1 MDMWLVQL
9 PSGLREAW
17 GWSKRVDN
25 PFFRCA
31 PVCPPRPPQLRG
43 RGRRG
48 RGLPRGRGWGVG
60 PFRGGRGGPLARGGP
75 CRRPVGRYV
84 GPVHSARGAVIR
96 ARAAARLRSRGAS
109 RGAFCAPARGS
120 GEAVSVGDLG
130 GPREAVSVGDLA
142 PAPAGGSMEAVS
154 VGDLA
159 PTPAGGSVVS
169 VGDLAPVSVGES
181 GVVMQPG
188 RSVPRRGYAL
198 ALGSALVE
206 SAVVSPGGPV
216 LGTPAASASPGGS
229 AVLSSVLY
237 GGSATSVGP
246 SFRGRGRRAPRSG
259 GSRFSSRGSSL
270 RRSSPESAVS
280 PRPPCPAP
288 AAFWTFCSPF
298 PASEGPREPPSADV
312 DLSAHSFDL
321 ALASEDEEFARD
333 VDSRLLY
340 TN

>member
-17 GWSKRVDN
+17 GWSRRIDN

-60 PFRGGRGGPLARGGP
+60 PFRGSRGGPLARGGP

-109 RGAFCAPARGS
+109 RGAFCAPAGS

-142 PAPAGGSMEAVS
+142 P
-154 VGDLA
+154 
-159 PTPAGGSVVS
+159 TPAGVS

-181 GVVMQPG
+181 GVVVQPR

-229 AVLSSVLY
+229 AVLSSVLS

-270 RRSSPESAVS
+270 RRSSPESAAS

-288 AAFWTFCSPF
+288 DQEAFWTFCSPF

>member
-1 MDMWLVQL
+1 M
-9 PSGLREAW
+9 
-17 GWSKRVDN
+17 
-25 PFFRCA
+25 
-31 PVCPPRPPQLRG
+31 
-43 RGRRG
+43 
-48 RGLPRGRGWGVG
+48 G
-60 PFRGGRGGPLARGGP
+60 PFRGGRGGPLTRGGP
-75 CRRPVGRYV
+75 CRRPVGRFV
-84 GPVHSARGAVIR
+84 GAVHSARGAVIR

-109 RGAFCAPARGS
+109 RGAFGAPARGS

-130 GPREAVSVGDLA
+130 GPGEAVSVGDLA
-142 PAPAGGSMEAVS
+142 PAPAGGSREAVSVGDLAPTPAGGPGEAVSVGDLAPAPAGGSREAVS

-159 PTPAGGSVVS
+159 PTPAGGSREAVS

-181 GVVMQPG
+181 GVVVQPR
-188 RSVPRRGYAL
+188 RSVPRGGYAL
-198 ALGSALVE
+198 ALGSAPVV
-206 SAVVSPGGPV
+206 SAVVSPGGLV

-229 AVLSSVLY
+229 AVLSSVLS

-259 GSRFSSRGSSL
+259 SSRFSSRGSSL
-270 RRSSPESAVS
+270 KRSSPESAVS

-288 AAFWTFCSPF
+288 AQEAFWTFCSPF

>member
-1 MDMWLVQL
+1 M
-9 PSGLREAW
+9 
-17 GWSKRVDN
+17 
-25 PFFRCA
+25 
-31 PVCPPRPPQLRG
+31 
-43 RGRRG
+43 
-48 RGLPRGRGWGVG
+48 G
-60 PFRGGRGGPLARGGP
+60 PFRGGRGGP
-75 CRRPVGRYV
+75 CRRPVGRFV

-142 PAPAGGSMEAVS
+142 PAPAGGSREAVS

-159 PTPAGGSVVS
+159 PTPAGGSREVVS

-181 GVVMQPG
+181 GVVVQPR
-188 RSVPRRGYAL
+188 RSVPRGGYAL

-206 SAVVSPGGPV
+206 SAVVSPGGLV

-229 AVLSSVLY
+229 AVLSSVLS

-270 RRSSPESAVS
+270 LRSSPESAVS

-288 AAFWTFCSPF
+288 AQEAFWTFCSPF